1 MLPRSWSA
9 VAGSNRRTRFCRP
22 GGRPLPYGTRLA
34 LRVGFEPTSPG
45 LEAGILPLDERS
57 GLAGILGFEPS
68 ASGLTDRPDHPGRLM
83 PRDCWSGKPDSN
95 RSSSRWKRE
104 ILSHWTMPANWC
116 RPEGSNP
123 DVSGFSGAP
132 GPPRPE
138 RHFAIGCGGPAL
150 RSLGE
155 GGWSQRMDSNHRLER
170 YERPDL
176 PLIYAGVGTDSENRT
191 HVSAMAPPRTRPC
204 AMPAYGGA

>member
-1 MLPRSWSA
+1 M
-9 VAGSNRRTRFCRP
+9 AGSNRRSRFCRP
-22 GGRPLPYGTRLA
+22 GGRPLPYGTCLA

-45 LEAGILPLDERS
+45 LETGILPLDERS

-68 ASGLTDRPDHPGRLM
+68 ASGLTDRPDHPGRLT

-123 DVSGFSGAP
+123 DISGFSGAP

-138 RHFAIGCGGPAL
+138 RHFALGCGGRIRTADLVRMRHVRTTGLLYPAKTGP
-150 RSLGE
+150 S
-155 GGWSQRMDSNHRLER
+155 GWTRTI
-170 YERPDL
+170 DL
-176 PLIYAGVGTDSENRT
+176 SVM
-191 HVSAMAPPRTRPC
+191 SAPICR
-204 AMPAYGGA
+204 